1 MPKFRKK
8 PVEIEAVQLLWSTWG
23 EMCEH
28 ADVGRLED
36 GKAQGGYVDPGG
48 AFHAEP
54 LDLGD
59 VPGALGAAAM
69 DAEGWKMALAIPT
82 LEGLM
87 ISSENDWIIRGVAG
101 ELYPCKPDIF
111 EATYEPV

>member
-1 MPKFRKK
+1 MPRFRKK

-23 EMCEH
+23 EMCDH
-28 ADVGRLED
+28 ADVGKLED
-36 GKAQGGYVDPGG
+36 GKAQGGYVDPSG
-48 AFHAEP
+48 AFYSEP

-59 VPGALGAAAM
+59 VPGDLR
-69 DAEGWKMALAIPT
+69 AEGWKIALAIPT

-87 ISSENDWIIRGVAG
+87 IGSENDWIIRGVAG
-101 ELYPCKPDIF
+101 ELYSCKPDIF